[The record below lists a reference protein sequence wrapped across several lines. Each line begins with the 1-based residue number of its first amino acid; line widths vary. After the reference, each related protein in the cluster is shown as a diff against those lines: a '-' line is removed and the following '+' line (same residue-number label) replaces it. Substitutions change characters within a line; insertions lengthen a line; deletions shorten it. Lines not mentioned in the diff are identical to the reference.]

1 VSRRGQVVR
10 ETRETKVTVD
20 LDLDGTGTYDVRT
33 PMPFL
38 THMVEQL
45 ARHSG
50 VDLTLEATGDVHVD
64 GHHTSEDVGIA
75 IGQAVARALGDRAG
89 IRRYGSATLPMD
101 EALVTVAVDLSGR
114 PYFVAAPSLAK
125 GKVGDFDSE
134 LCDVVFEGFARGA
147 AANLHVVRHR
157 GENLHHQ
164 IEVAFKA
171 LARALSQAIER
182 DVRAPGVPS
191 TKGTLTSG

>member
-1 VSRRGQVVR
+1 MTRRAEITWETK
-10 ETRETKVTVD
+10 ETRVRVAVD
-20 LDLDGTGTYDVRT
+20 LDGSASSRIQT
-33 PMPFL
+33 PLPFL
-38 THMVEQL
+38 GHMLEQL

-50 VDLTLEATGDVHVD
+50 FDLVVEATGDVHVD
-64 GHHTSEDVGIA
+64 GHHVSEDVGIA
-75 IGQAVARALGDRAG
+75 LGQAVAKALGDKVG

-101 EALVTVAVDLSGR
+101 EALVTVAIDLSGR
-114 PYFVAAPSLAK
+114 PFFVAGAGLPK

-147 AANLHVVRHR
+147 AANVHVVRHR

-171 LARALSQAIER
+171 LARALGQAVER
-182 DVRAPGVPS
+182 DPHATAVPS
-191 TKGTLTSG
+191 TKGTL

>member
-1 VSRRGQVVR
+1 VTRTGRS
-10 ETRETKVTVD
+10 ERETKETRIVVEAG
-20 LDLDGTGTYDVRT
+20 LDGSGSHRIRT

-38 THMVEQL
+38 THMLEQL
-45 ARHSG
+45 SRHSAIDLD
-50 VDLTLEATGDVHVD
+50 VDATGDVHID

-75 IGQAVARALGDRAG
+75 IGQAVAKALGDRVG
-89 IRRYGSATLPMD
+89 IRRYGFATLPMD
-101 EALVTVAVDLSGR
+101 EALVTVAIDLSGR
-114 PYFVAAPSLAK
+114 PFFVSAPALPK
-125 GKVGDFDSE
+125 GKVGDFDAE

-147 AANLHVVRHR
+147 GCNLHVLRHR

-171 LARALSQAIER
+171 LARAL
-182 DVRAPGVPS
+182 RAAVEIDPRAAGVPS

>member
-1 VSRRGQVVR
+1 MSRRAEVVR
-10 ETRETKVTVD
+10 ETKETRVRVAV
-20 LDLDGTGTYDVRT
+20 DLDGTGAATVAT

-38 THMVEQL
+38 THMLEQL

-50 VDLTLEATGDVHVD
+50 IDLEVEATGDVHID

-75 IGQAVARALGDRAG
+75 LGQAVAKALGERAG

-101 EALVTVAVDLSGR
+101 EALVTVAIDLSGR
-114 PYFVAAPSLAK
+114 PFFVAGTGLPK

-134 LCDVVFEGFARGA
+134 LGDVVFEGFARGA
-147 AANLHVVRHR
+147 AANVHVVRHR

-171 LARALSQAIER
+171 LAKALSQAV
-182 DVRAPGVPS
+182 DKDPRAPGIPS
-191 TKGTLTSG
+191 TKGTLS